1 MKHLLYGLIILSM
14 VACTSKKNSYT
25 QEQLYEQTS
34 SGVVLIQNTYYYK
47 ITLSNNGFYSTNYVF
62 SKLQDGEL
70 KNISYTISNNFN
82 EVNDTIKSTA
92 FGTGFIISPRGT
104 IVTNSHVINP
114 TINKALI
121 YQALIRYLKKQIDYC
136 NQQLEETRN
145 HLEIFEREIRDNKRL
160 DSQGYAMMMEG
171 IQSSRKWIDTF
182 TKYRNNCIRDLS
194 LSNFDVE
201 LCSEIKIA
209 YNGSHITSSTDL
221 IDCFVVKDVP
231 NYDLGIIQIADGSN
245 FWNVCKLGEA
255 PKWSYEQMEVGW
267 NNIHNAGTISWFTI
281 PQDKYI
287 FNLYNNETHND
298 EEIKLYMIGF
308 NQGPTLALT
317 NDGIKAQITQGYI
330 SQNTDS
336 IKIMYSIPALQGS
349 SGSPVVN
356 QYGELVAINFA
367 GINNTQGFNYG
378 IRVERLREI
387 VNDQSVKDRMIVR
400 KSNNKHI
407 NNDSINS
414 IEQQS
419 IIP

>member
-1 MKHLLYGLIILSM
+1 M

-70 KNISYTISNNFN
+70 KNISHTISNNFN
-82 EVNDTIKSTA
+82 EVNDTIKSTT

-114 TINKALI
+114 TTNKNLI
-121 YQALIRYLKKQIDYC
+121 YQALIRYLKEQIDYC

-145 HLEIFEREIRDNKRL
+145 RLEIFEREIRDNKKL

-182 TKYRNNCIRDLS
+182 TQYRNNRIRDLS

-209 YNGSHITSSTDL
+209 YNGSHITSSNDL

-255 PKWSYEQMEVGW
+255 PKWSYEQMKVGW
-267 NNIHNAGTISWFTI
+267 SNIHNAGTISWFTI

-317 NDGIKAQITQGYI
+317 NNGIKAQITQGYI
-330 SQNTDS
+330 SQNTDN
-336 IKIMYSIPALQGS
+336 IKIMYSIPALQGA

-367 GINNTQGFNYG
+367 GINGTQGFNYG

-387 VNDQSVKDRMIVR
+387 VNDQSVKDRMTVYQS
-400 KSNNKHI
+400 KNKPI

-414 IEQQS
+414 IES
-419 IIP
+419 INN

>member
-1 MKHLLYGLIILSM
+1 M

-70 KNISYTISNNFN
+70 KNISHTISNNFN
-82 EVNDTIKSTA
+82 EVNDTIKSTT

-114 TINKALI
+114 TTNKNLI
-121 YQALIRYLKKQIDYC
+121 YQALIRYLKEQIDYC

-145 HLEIFEREIRDNKRL
+145 RLKIFEREIRDNKKL

-182 TKYRNNCIRDLS
+182 TQYRNNRIRDLS

-209 YNGSHITSSTDL
+209 YNGSHITSSNDL

-267 NNIHNAGTISWFTI
+267 SNIHNAGTISWFTI

-317 NDGIKAQITQGYI
+317 NNGIKAQITQGYI
-330 SQNTDS
+330 SQNTDN

-367 GINNTQGFNYG
+367 GINGTQGFNYG

-387 VNDQSVKDRMIVR
+387 VNDQSVKDRMTVYQS
-400 KSNNKHI
+400 KNKPI

-414 IEQQS
+414 IES
-419 IIP
+419 INN

>member
-1 MKHLLYGLIILSM
+1 M

-70 KNISYTISNNFN
+70 KNISHTISNNFN
-82 EVNDTIKSTA
+82 EVNDTIKSTT

-114 TINKALI
+114 TTNKNLI
-121 YQALIRYLKKQIDYC
+121 YQALIRYLKEQIDYC

-145 HLEIFEREIRDNKRL
+145 RLEIFEREIRDNKKL

-182 TKYRNNCIRDLS
+182 TQYRNNRIRDLS

-209 YNGSHITSSTDL
+209 YNGSHITSSNDL

-255 PKWSYEQMEVGW
+255 PKWSYEQIEVGW
-267 NNIHNAGTISWFTI
+267 SNIHNAGTISWFTI

-317 NDGIKAQITQGYI
+317 NNGIKAQITQGYI
-330 SQNTDS
+330 SQNTDN

-367 GINNTQGFNYG
+367 GINGTQGFNYG

-387 VNDQSVKDRMIVR
+387 VNDQSVKDRMTVYQS
-400 KSNNKHI
+400 KNKPI

-414 IEQQS
+414 IES
-419 IIP
+419 INN

>member
-1 MKHLLYGLIILSM
+1 M

-70 KNISYTISNNFN
+70 KNISHTISNNFN
-82 EVNDTIKSTA
+82 EVNDTIKSTT

-114 TINKALI
+114 TTNKNLI
-121 YQALIRYLKKQIDYC
+121 YQALIRYLKEQIDYC

-145 HLEIFEREIRDNKRL
+145 RLEIFEREIRDNKKL

-182 TKYRNNCIRDLS
+182 TQYRNNRIRDLS

-209 YNGSHITSSTDL
+209 YNGSHITSSNDL

-267 NNIHNAGTISWFTI
+267 SNIHNAGTISWFTI

-317 NDGIKAQITQGYI
+317 NNGIKAQITQGYI
-330 SQNTDS
+330 SQNTDN

-367 GINNTQGFNYG
+367 GINGTQGFNYG

-387 VNDQSVKDRMIVR
+387 VNDQSVKDRMTVY
-400 KSNNKHI
+400 
-407 NNDSINS
+407 
-414 IEQQS
+414 QS
-419 IIP
+419 RISL

>member
-1 MKHLLYGLIILSM
+1 MI
-14 VACTSKKNSYT
+14 ACTSKKNSYT

-70 KNISYTISNNFN
+70 KNISHTISNNFN
-82 EVNDTIKSTA
+82 EVNDTIKSTT

-114 TINKALI
+114 TTNKNLI
-121 YQALIRYLKKQIDYC
+121 YQALIRYLKEQIDYC

-145 HLEIFEREIRDNKRL
+145 RLEIFEREIRDNKKL

-182 TKYRNNCIRDLS
+182 TQYRNNRIRDLS

-209 YNGSHITSSTDL
+209 YNGSHITSSNDL

-231 NYDLGIIQIADGSN
+231 NYDLGIIQIADAN
-245 FWNVCKLGEA
+245 EFWNVCKLDDT
-255 PKWSYEQMEVGW
+255 PKWSCEPTHLGGYITYRNLYSDFM
-267 NNIHNAGTISWFTI
+267 I

-287 FNLYNNETHND
+287 FNLYNNETRNN

-387 VNDQSVKDRMIVR
+387 INDKSVKDRMTVY
-400 KSNNKHI
+400 KSSNEHI
-407 NNDSINS
+407 NTDSIS
-414 IEQQS
+414 AIEQQS

>member
-1 MKHLLYGLIILSM
+1 M

-114 TINKALI
+114 TTNKNLI
-121 YQALIRYLKKQIDYC
+121 YQALIRYLKEQIDYC

-145 HLEIFEREIRDNKRL
+145 RLEIFEREIRDNKKL

-182 TKYRNNCIRDLS
+182 TQYRNNRIRDLS

-209 YNGSHITSSTDL
+209 YNGSHITSSNDL

-267 NNIHNAGTISWFTI
+267 SNIHNAGTISWFTI

-317 NDGIKAQITQGYI
+317 NNGIKAQITQGYI
-330 SQNTDS
+330 SQNTDN

-367 GINNTQGFNYG
+367 GINGTQGFNYG

-387 VNDQSVKDRMIVR
+387 VNDQSVKDRMTVYQS
-400 KSNNKHI
+400 KNKPI

-414 IEQQS
+414 IES
-419 IIP
+419 INN

>member
-1 MKHLLYGLIILSM
+1 M

-70 KNISYTISNNFN
+70 KNISHTISNNFN
-82 EVNDTIKSTA
+82 EVNDTIKSTT

-114 TINKALI
+114 TTNKNLI
-121 YQALIRYLKKQIDYC
+121 YQALIRYLKEQIDYC

-145 HLEIFEREIRDNKRL
+145 RLEIFEREIRDNKKL

-182 TKYRNNCIRDLS
+182 TQYRNNRIRDLS

-209 YNGSHITSSTDL
+209 YNGSHITSSNDL

-267 NNIHNAGTISWFTI
+267 SNIHNAGTISWFTI

-317 NDGIKAQITQGYI
+317 NNGIKAQITQGYI
-330 SQNTDS
+330 SQNTDN

-367 GINNTQGFNYG
+367 GINGTQGFNYG

-387 VNDQSVKDRMIVR
+387 VNEQSVKDRMTVYQS
-400 KSNNKHI
+400 KNKPI

-414 IEQQS
+414 IES
-419 IIP
+419 INN

>member
-1 MKHLLYGLIILSM
+1 M

-70 KNISYTISNNFN
+70 KNISHTISNNFN
-82 EVNDTIKSTA
+82 EVNDTIKSTT

-114 TINKALI
+114 TTNKNLI
-121 YQALIRYLKKQIDYC
+121 YQALIRYLKEQIDYC

-145 HLEIFEREIRDNKRL
+145 RLEIFEREIRDNKKL

-182 TKYRNNCIRDLS
+182 TQYRNNRIRDLS

-209 YNGSHITSSTDL
+209 YNGSHITSSNDL

-231 NYDLGIIQIADGSN
+231 NYDLGIIQIADAN
-245 FWNVCKLGEA
+245 EFWNVCKLDDT
-255 PKWSYEQMEVGW
+255 PKWSCEPTHLGGYITYRNLYSDFM
-267 NNIHNAGTISWFTI
+267 I

-287 FNLYNNETHND
+287 FNLYNNETRNN

-387 VNDQSVKDRMIVR
+387 VNDKSVKDRMTVR
-400 KSNNKHI
+400 QSKNKHT
-407 NNDSINS
+407 NHDSINS
-414 IEQQS
+414 IES
-419 IIP
+419 INN

>member
-1 MKHLLYGLIILSM
+1 M

-70 KNISYTISNNFN
+70 KNISHTISNNFN
-82 EVNDTIKSTA
+82 EVNDTIKSTT

-104 IVTNSHVINP
+104 IVANSHVINP
-114 TINKALI
+114 TTNKNLI
-121 YQALIRYLKKQIDYC
+121 YQALIRYLKEQIDYC

-145 HLEIFEREIRDNKRL
+145 RLEIFEREIRDNKKL

-182 TKYRNNCIRDLS
+182 TQYRNNRIRDLS

-209 YNGSHITSSTDL
+209 YNGSHITSSNDL

-267 NNIHNAGTISWFTI
+267 SNIHNAGTISWFTI

-317 NDGIKAQITQGYI
+317 NNGIKAQITQGYI
-330 SQNTDS
+330 SQNTDN

-367 GINNTQGFNYG
+367 GINGTQGFNYG

-387 VNDQSVKDRMIVR
+387 VNDQSVKDRMTVYQS
-400 KSNNKHI
+400 KNKPI

-414 IEQQS
+414 IES
-419 IIP
+419 INN

>member
-1 MKHLLYGLIILSM
+1 MT
-14 VACTSKKNSYT
+14 ACTSKKNSYT

-70 KNISYTISNNFN
+70 KNISHTISNNFN
-82 EVNDTIKSTA
+82 EVNDTIKSTT

-114 TINKALI
+114 TTNKNLI
-121 YQALIRYLKKQIDYC
+121 YQALIRYLKEQIDYC

-145 HLEIFEREIRDNKRL
+145 RLEIFEREIRDNKKL

-182 TKYRNNCIRDLS
+182 TQYRNNRIRDLS

-209 YNGSHITSSTDL
+209 YNGSHITSSNDL

-267 NNIHNAGTISWFTI
+267 SNIHNAGTISWFTI

-308 NQGPTLALT
+308 NQGATLALT
-317 NDGIKAQITQGYI
+317 NNGIKAQITQGYI

-367 GINNTQGFNYG
+367 GINGTQGFNYG

-387 VNDQSVKDRMIVR
+387 VNDQSVKDRMTVYQS
-400 KSNNKHI
+400 KNKPI

-414 IEQQS
+414 IES
-419 IIP
+419 INN

>member
-1 MKHLLYGLIILSM
+1 MI
-14 VACTSKKNSYT
+14 ACTSKKNSYT

-70 KNISYTISNNFN
+70 KNISHTISNNFN
-82 EVNDTIKSTA
+82 EVNDTIKSTT

-114 TINKALI
+114 TTNKNLI
-121 YQALIRYLKKQIDYC
+121 YQALIRYLKEQIDYC

-145 HLEIFEREIRDNKRL
+145 RLEIFEREIRDNKKL

-182 TKYRNNCIRDLS
+182 TQYRNNRIRDLS

-209 YNGSHITSSTDL
+209 YNGSHITSSNDL

-231 NYDLGIIQIADGSN
+231 NYDLGIIQIADAN
-245 FWNVCKLGEA
+245 EFWNVCKLDDT
-255 PKWSYEQMEVGW
+255 PKWSCEPTHLGGYITYRNLYSDFM
-267 NNIHNAGTISWFTI
+267 I

-287 FNLYNNETHND
+287 FNLYNNETRNN

-387 VNDQSVKDRMIVR
+387 VNDKSVKDRMTVR
-400 KSNNKHI
+400 QSKNKPI

-414 IEQQS
+414 IES
-419 IIP
+419 INN

>member
-1 MKHLLYGLIILSM
+1 M
-14 VACTSKKNSYT
+14 VACTSKKDSYT

-70 KNISYTISNNFN
+70 KNISHTISNNFN
-82 EVNDTIKSTA
+82 EVNDTIKSTT

-114 TINKALI
+114 TTNKNLI
-121 YQALIRYLKKQIDYC
+121 YQALIRYLKEQIDYC

-145 HLEIFEREIRDNKRL
+145 RLEIFEREIRDNKKL

-182 TKYRNNCIRDLS
+182 TQYRNNRIRDLS

-209 YNGSHITSSTDL
+209 YNGSHITSSNDL

-231 NYDLGIIQIADGSN
+231 NYDLGIIQIADAN
-245 FWNVCKLGEA
+245 EFWNVCKLDDT
-255 PKWSYEQMEVGW
+255 PKWSCEPTHLGGYITYRNLYSDFM
-267 NNIHNAGTISWFTI
+267 I

-287 FNLYNNETHND
+287 FNLYNNETRNN

-387 VNDQSVKDRMIVR
+387 VNDKSVKDRMTVR
-400 KSNNKHI
+400 QSKNKHT
-407 NNDSINS
+407 NHDSINS
-414 IEQQS
+414 IES
-419 IIP
+419 INN

>member
-1 MKHLLYGLIILSM
+1 M

-145 HLEIFEREIRDNKRL
+145 HLEIFEREIKDNKRL

>member
-1 MKHLLYGLIILSM
+1 MI
-14 VACTSKKNSYT
+14 ACTSKKNSYT

-70 KNISYTISNNFN
+70 KNISHTISNNFN
-82 EVNDTIKSTA
+82 EVNDTIKSTT

-114 TINKALI
+114 TTNKNLI
-121 YQALIRYLKKQIDYC
+121 YQALIRYLKEQIDYC

-145 HLEIFEREIRDNKRL
+145 RLEIFEREIRDNKKL

-182 TKYRNNCIRDLS
+182 TQYRNNRIRDLS

-209 YNGSHITSSTDL
+209 YNGSHITSSNDL

-231 NYDLGIIQIADGSN
+231 NYDLGIIQIADAN
-245 FWNVCKLGEA
+245 EFWNVCKLDDT
-255 PKWSYEQMEVGW
+255 PKWSCEPTHLGGYITYRNLYSDFM
-267 NNIHNAGTISWFTI
+267 I

-287 FNLYNNETHND
+287 FNLYNNETRNN

-349 SGSPVVN
+349 SGNPVVN

-387 VNDQSVKDRMIVR
+387 VNDKSVKDRMTVR
-400 KSNNKHI
+400 QSKNKHT
-407 NNDSINS
+407 NHDSINS
-414 IEQQS
+414 IES
-419 IIP
+419 INN

>member
-14 VACTSKKNSYT
+14 MACTSKKDSYT
-25 QEQLYEQTS
+25 QEQLYEQAS

-47 ITLSNNGFYSTNYVF
+47 ITLSDNGFYSTNYVF
-62 SKLQDGEL
+62 SKLQDGKL
-70 KNISYTISNNFN
+70 KNISHTISNNFN
-82 EVNDTIKSTA
+82 EVNDTIKSTI

-114 TINKALI
+114 TTDKTLI
-121 YQALIRYLKKQIDYC
+121 YQAFITYLKEEIDKC
-136 NQQLEETRN
+136 NQRIEIEQHDLD
-145 HLEIFEREIRDNKRL
+145 IFEKEIRDNKRL
-160 DSQGYAMMMEG
+160 NPQGYAMMIEG
-171 IQSSRKWIDTF
+171 IQMCKKAIKGYTEYRDNCLRKIG
-182 TKYRNNCIRDLS
+182 
-194 LSNFDVE
+194 LSNFEVE

-209 YNGSHITSSTDL
+209 YNGSHITSSNDL

-231 NYDLGIIQIADGSN
+231 NYDLGIIQIADAN
-245 FWNVCKLGEA
+245 EFWNVCKLNDT
-255 PKWSYEQMEVGW
+255 PKWSCEPTKLGGYITYRNLYSNFM
-267 NNIHNAGTISWFTI
+267 I

-287 FNLYNNETHND
+287 FNLYNNETRNN

-308 NQGPTLALT
+308 NQGPTLAST

-349 SGSPVVN
+349 SGSPIVN

-367 GINNTQGFNYG
+367 GINGTQGFNYG

-387 VNDQSVKDRMIVR
+387 VNDKSVKDRMIVR
-400 KSNNKHI
+400 QSNNKHV
-407 NNDSINS
+407 SK
-414 IEQQS
+414 
-419 IIP
+419 

>member
-1 MKHLLYGLIILSM
+1 MI
-14 VACTSKKNSYT
+14 ACTSKKNSYT

-70 KNISYTISNNFN
+70 KNISHTISNNFN
-82 EVNDTIKSTA
+82 EVNDTIKSTT

-114 TINKALI
+114 TTNKNLI
-121 YQALIRYLKKQIDYC
+121 YQALIRYLKEQIDYC

-145 HLEIFEREIRDNKRL
+145 RLEIFEREIRDNKKL

-182 TKYRNNCIRDLS
+182 TQYRNNRIRDLS

-209 YNGSHITSSTDL
+209 YNGSHITSSNDL

-231 NYDLGIIQIADGSN
+231 NYDLGIIQIADAN
-245 FWNVCKLGEA
+245 EFWNVCKLDDT
-255 PKWSYEQMEVGW
+255 PKWSCEPTHLGGYITYRNLYSDFM
-267 NNIHNAGTISWFTI
+267 I

-287 FNLYNNETHND
+287 FNLYNNETRNN

-356 QYGELVAINFA
+356 QYGELVAVNFA
-367 GINNTQGFNYG
+367 GISTTQGFNYG
-378 IRVERLREI
+378 IKAERLKEI
-387 VNDQSVKDRMIVR
+387 LNDTGIQERINAVNRQ
-400 KSNNKHI
+400 
-407 NNDSINS
+407 
-414 IEQQS
+414 E
-419 IIP
+419 

>member
-1 MKHLLYGLIILSM
+1 M

-25 QEQLYEQTS
+25 QEQLYEKTS

-62 SKLQDGEL
+62 SKLQDGRL
-70 KNISYTISNNFN
+70 KNLSHTISHTFN
-82 EVNDTIKSTA
+82 EVNDTIKSTT

-114 TINKALI
+114 TANKTLI
-121 YQALIRYLKKQIDYC
+121 YQAFITYLKEEIDKC
-136 NQQLEETRN
+136 NQRVAIEQHDLD
-145 HLEIFEREIRDNKRL
+145 IFEKEIRDNKRL
-160 DSQGYAMMMEG
+160 NSQGYAMMMEG
-171 IQSSRKWIDTF
+171 IQMCKKTIKAYTE
-182 TKYRNNCIRDLS
+182 YRDNRLREMG
-194 LSNFDVE
+194 LSNFEVE

-209 YNGSHITSSTDL
+209 YNGSHITSSNDL

-231 NYDLGIIQIADGSN
+231 NYDLGIIQIADAN
-245 FWNVCKLGEA
+245 DFWNICDLSDT
-255 PKWSYEQMEVGW
+255 PKWTFGQYNISGFNVI
-267 NNIHNAGTISWFTI
+267 NNATRISKFTI
-281 PQDKYI
+281 PQDKHI
-287 FNLYNNETHND
+287 FNLHNNETTAD
-298 EEIKLYMIGF
+298 DEIKLYMIGF

-367 GINNTQGFNYG
+367 GINGTQGFNYG

-387 VNDQSVKDRMIVR
+387 VNDQSVKDRMTVYQRI
-400 KSNNKHI
+400 S
-407 NNDSINS
+407 
-414 IEQQS
+414 Q
-419 IIP
+419 

>member
-1 MKHLLYGLIILSM
+1 M

-70 KNISYTISNNFN
+70 KNISHTISNNFN
-82 EVNDTIKSTA
+82 EVNDTIKSTT

-114 TINKALI
+114 TTNKNLI
-121 YQALIRYLKKQIDYC
+121 YQALIRYLKEQIDYC

-145 HLEIFEREIRDNKRL
+145 RLEIFEREIRDNKKL
-160 DSQGYAMMMEG
+160 DSQGYAMMIEG

-182 TKYRNNCIRDLS
+182 TQYRNNRIRDLS

-209 YNGSHITSSTDL
+209 YNGSHITSSNDL

-267 NNIHNAGTISWFTI
+267 SNIHNAGTISWFTI

-317 NDGIKAQITQGYI
+317 NNGIKAQITQGYI
-330 SQNTDS
+330 SQNTDN

-367 GINNTQGFNYG
+367 GINGTQGFNYG

-387 VNDQSVKDRMIVR
+387 VNDLSVKDRMTVYQS
-400 KSNNKHI
+400 KNKPI

-414 IEQQS
+414 IES
-419 IIP
+419 INN

>member
-1 MKHLLYGLIILSM
+1 M

-34 SGVVLIQNTYYYK
+34 SGVVLIQNTYYYR
-47 ITLSNNGFYSTNYVF
+47 ITLSNKGFYSTNYVF
-62 SKLQDGEL
+62 SKLQDGQL
-70 KNISYTISNNFN
+70 KNISHTISNNFN
-82 EVNDTIKSTA
+82 EINDTIKSTI

-114 TINKALI
+114 TTNKTLI
-121 YQALIRYLKKQIDYC
+121 YQALIRYLKEQIDYC
-136 NQQLEETRN
+136 NQQLEETKNR
-145 HLEIFEREIRDNKRL
+145 LEIFEREIRDNKRL
-160 DSQGYAMMMEG
+160 DSHGYAMMIEG

-209 YNGSHITSSTDL
+209 YNGSHITSSNDL

-267 NNIHNAGTISWFTI
+267 SNIHNAGTISWFTI

-287 FNLYNNETHND
+287 FNFCNNETHNY

-367 GINNTQGFNYG
+367 GINGTQGFNYG

-387 VNDQSVKDRMIVR
+387 VNDQSVKDRMTVR
-400 KSNNKHI
+400 QSNNKHI

>member
-1 MKHLLYGLIILSM
+1 MI
-14 VACTSKKNSYT
+14 ACTSKKNSYT

-70 KNISYTISNNFN
+70 KNISHTISNNFN
-82 EVNDTIKSTA
+82 EVNDTIKSTT

-114 TINKALI
+114 TTNKNLI
-121 YQALIRYLKKQIDYC
+121 YQALIRYLKEQIDYC

-145 HLEIFEREIRDNKRL
+145 RLEIFEREIRDNKKL

-182 TKYRNNCIRDLS
+182 TQYRNNRIRDLS

-209 YNGSHITSSTDL
+209 YNGSHITSSNDL

-231 NYDLGIIQIADGSN
+231 NYDLGIIQIADAN
-245 FWNVCKLGEA
+245 EFWNVCKLDDT
-255 PKWSYEQMEVGW
+255 PKWSCEPTHLGGYITYRNLYSDFM
-267 NNIHNAGTISWFTI
+267 I

-287 FNLYNNETHND
+287 FNLYNNEIRNN
-298 EEIKLYMIGF
+298 EEIKLYMIGY

-387 VNDQSVKDRMIVR
+387 VNDKSVKDRMTVR
-400 KSNNKHI
+400 QSKNKPI

-414 IEQQS
+414 IES
-419 IIP
+419 INN

>member
-1 MKHLLYGLIILSM
+1 M

-70 KNISYTISNNFN
+70 KNISHTISNNFN
-82 EVNDTIKSTA
+82 EVNDTIKSTT

-114 TINKALI
+114 TTNKNLI
-121 YQALIRYLKKQIDYC
+121 YQALIRYLKEQIDYC

-145 HLEIFEREIRDNKRL
+145 RLEIFEREIRDNKKL

-182 TKYRNNCIRDLS
+182 TQYRNNRIRDLS

-209 YNGSHITSSTDL
+209 YNGSHITSSNDL

-267 NNIHNAGTISWFTI
+267 SNIHNAGTISWFTI

-308 NQGPTLALT
+308 NQLT
-317 NDGIKAQITQGYI
+317 NNGIKAQITQGYI
-330 SQNTDS
+330 SQNTDN

-367 GINNTQGFNYG
+367 GINGTQGFNYG

-387 VNDQSVKDRMIVR
+387 VNDQSVKDRMTVYQS
-400 KSNNKHI
+400 KNKPI

-414 IEQQS
+414 IES
-419 IIP
+419 INN

>member
-1 MKHLLYGLIILSM
+1 M

-70 KNISYTISNNFN
+70 KNISHTISNNFN
-82 EVNDTIKSTA
+82 EVNDTIKSTT

-114 TINKALI
+114 TTNKNLI
-121 YQALIRYLKKQIDYC
+121 YQALIRYLKEQIDYC

-145 HLEIFEREIRDNKRL
+145 RLEIFEREIRDNKKL

-182 TKYRNNCIRDLS
+182 TQYRNNRIRDLS

-209 YNGSHITSSTDL
+209 YNGSHITSEKDL

-267 NNIHNAGTISWFTI
+267 SNIHNAGTISWFTI

-317 NDGIKAQITQGYI
+317 NNGIKAQITQGYI
-330 SQNTDS
+330 SQNTDN

-367 GINNTQGFNYG
+367 GINGTQGFNYG

-387 VNDQSVKDRMIVR
+387 VNDQSVKDRMTVYQS
-400 KSNNKHI
+400 KNKPI

-414 IEQQS
+414 IES
-419 IIP
+419 INN

>member
-1 MKHLLYGLIILSM
+1 MI
-14 VACTSKKNSYT
+14 ACTSKKNSYT

-70 KNISYTISNNFN
+70 KNISHTISNNFN
-82 EVNDTIKSTA
+82 EVNDTIKSTT

-114 TINKALI
+114 TTNKNLI
-121 YQALIRYLKKQIDYC
+121 YQALIRYFKEQIDYC

-145 HLEIFEREIRDNKRL
+145 RLEIFEREIRDNKKL

-182 TKYRNNCIRDLS
+182 TQYRNNRIRDLS

-209 YNGSHITSSTDL
+209 YNGSHITSSNDL

-231 NYDLGIIQIADGSN
+231 NYDLGIIQIADAN
-245 FWNVCKLGEA
+245 EFWNVCKLDDT
-255 PKWSYEQMEVGW
+255 PKWSCEPTHLGGYITYRNLYSDFM
-267 NNIHNAGTISWFTI
+267 I

-287 FNLYNNETHND
+287 FNLYNNETRNN

-387 VNDQSVKDRMIVR
+387 VNDKSVKDRMTVR
-400 KSNNKHI
+400 QSKNKHT
-407 NNDSINS
+407 NHDSINS
-414 IEQQS
+414 IES
-419 IIP
+419 INN

>member
-1 MKHLLYGLIILSM
+1 M
-14 VACTSKKNSYT
+14 VACTSKKKSYT
-25 QEQLYEQTS
+25 QEQLYKQIS
-34 SGVVLIQNTYYYK
+34 SGVVLIQNTYYYD
-47 ITLSNNGFYSTNYVF
+47 ITLSDNTNNFNF
-62 SKLQDGEL
+62 SKYFFSELQDGEL
-70 KNISYTISNNFN
+70 KNISSNYK
-82 EVNDTIKSTA
+82 VKDSIKSTI

-114 TINKALI
+114 TTNNPTTNKALI
-121 YQALIRYLKKQIDYC
+121 YLALTRYLEKEIDYC
-136 NQQLEETRN
+136 NQQLEETKNR
-145 HLEIFEREIRDNKRL
+145 LEIFEREIRDNKRL
-160 DSQGYAMMMEG
+160 DSHGYAMMIEG

-209 YNGSHITSSTDL
+209 YNGSHITSSNDL

-231 NYDLGIIQIADGSN
+231 NYDLGIIQIADAN
-245 FWNVCKLGEA
+245 DFWNICDLGEI
-255 PKWSYEQMEVGW
+255 PKWELEFERYDGRLNRLINS
-267 NNIHNAGTISWFTI
+267 NITGFSRFTI
-281 PQDKYI
+281 PQDKHI
-287 FNLYNNETHND
+287 FNIYNNETAD
-298 EEIKLYMIGF
+298 DEIKLYMIGF

-330 SQNTDS
+330 SQSTDS

-367 GINNTQGFNYG
+367 GIKGTQSFNYG

-387 VNDQSVKDRMIVR
+387 VKDQIKEI
-400 KSNNKHI
+400 
-407 NNDSINS
+407 
-414 IEQQS
+414 IEEHLK
-419 IIP
+419 

>member
-1 MKHLLYGLIILSM
+1 M

-70 KNISYTISNNFN
+70 KNISHTISNDFN
-82 EVNDTIKSTA
+82 EVNDTIKSTT

-114 TINKALI
+114 TTNKNLI
-121 YQALIRYLKKQIDYC
+121 YQALIRYLKEQIDYC

-145 HLEIFEREIRDNKRL
+145 RLEIFEREIRDNKKL

-182 TKYRNNCIRDLS
+182 TQYRNNRIRDLS

-209 YNGSHITSSTDL
+209 YNGSHITSSNDL

-267 NNIHNAGTISWFTI
+267 SNIHNAGTISWFTI

-317 NDGIKAQITQGYI
+317 NNGIKAQITQGYI
-330 SQNTDS
+330 SQNTDN

-367 GINNTQGFNYG
+367 GINGTQGFNYG

-387 VNDQSVKDRMIVR
+387 VNDQSVKDRMTVYQS
-400 KSNNKHI
+400 KNKPI

-414 IEQQS
+414 IES
-419 IIP
+419 INN

>member
-1 MKHLLYGLIILSM
+1 M

-70 KNISYTISNNFN
+70 KNISHTISNNFN
-82 EVNDTIKSTA
+82 EVNDTIKSTT

-114 TINKALI
+114 TTNKNLI
-121 YQALIRYLKKQIDYC
+121 YQALIRYLKEQIDYC

-145 HLEIFEREIRDNKRL
+145 RLEIFEREIRDNKKL

-182 TKYRNNCIRDLS
+182 TQYRNNRIRDLS

-267 NNIHNAGTISWFTI
+267 SNIHNAGTISWFTI

-317 NDGIKAQITQGYI
+317 NNGIKAQITQGYI
-330 SQNTDS
+330 SQNTDN

-367 GINNTQGFNYG
+367 GINGTQGFNYG

-387 VNDQSVKDRMIVR
+387 VNDQSVKDRMTVYQS
-400 KSNNKHI
+400 KNKPI

-414 IEQQS
+414 IES
-419 IIP
+419 INN

>member
-1 MKHLLYGLIILSM
+1 M
-14 VACTSKKNSYT
+14 VACTSKKDSYT

-70 KNISYTISNNFN
+70 KNISHTISNNFH
-82 EVNDTIKSTA
+82 EINDTIKSTT

-114 TINKALI
+114 ATNKNLI
-121 YQALIRYLKKQIDYC
+121 YQALIRYLKKEIDYC

-145 HLEIFEREIRDNKRL
+145 HLEIFEREIRDNRKL

-182 TKYRNNCIRDLS
+182 TQYRNNRIRDLS
-194 LSNFDVE
+194 LSNFEVE

-209 YNGSHITSSTDL
+209 YNGSHITSSNEL

-255 PKWSYEQMEVGW
+255 PKWSSEQMELGW
-267 NNIHNAGTISWFTI
+267 SNIHNAGTISWFTI

-298 EEIKLYMIGF
+298 EEIKLYMIGY

-317 NDGIKAQITQGYI
+317 NDGIKVQITQGYI

-387 VNDQSVKDRMIVR
+387 VNDKSVKDRMTVR
-400 KSNNKHI
+400 QSKNKPI

-414 IEQQS
+414 IES
-419 IIP
+419 INN

>member
-1 MKHLLYGLIILSM
+1 MI
-14 VACTSKKNSYT
+14 ACTSKKNSYT

-34 SGVVLIQNTYYYK
+34 SGVVLIKNTYYYK

-70 KNISYTISNNFN
+70 KNISHTISNNFN
-82 EVNDTIKSTA
+82 EVNDTIKSTT

-114 TINKALI
+114 TTNKNLI
-121 YQALIRYLKKQIDYC
+121 YQALIRYLKEQIDYC

-145 HLEIFEREIRDNKRL
+145 RLEIFEREIRDNKKL

-182 TKYRNNCIRDLS
+182 TQYRNNRIRDLS

-209 YNGSHITSSTDL
+209 YNGSHITSSNDL

-231 NYDLGIIQIADGSN
+231 NYDLGIIQIADAN
-245 FWNVCKLGEA
+245 EFWNVCKLDDT
-255 PKWSYEQMEVGW
+255 PKWSCEPTHLGGYITYRNLYSDFM
-267 NNIHNAGTISWFTI
+267 I

-287 FNLYNNETHND
+287 FNLYNNETRNN

-387 VNDQSVKDRMIVR
+387 VNDKSVKDRMTVR
-400 KSNNKHI
+400 QSKNKHT
-407 NNDSINS
+407 NHDSINS
-414 IEQQS
+414 IES
-419 IIP
+419 INN

>member
-1 MKHLLYGLIILSM
+1 M

-70 KNISYTISNNFN
+70 KNISHTISNNFN
-82 EVNDTIKSTA
+82 EVNDTIKSTT

-114 TINKALI
+114 TTNKNLI
-121 YQALIRYLKKQIDYC
+121 YQALIRYLKEQIDYC

-145 HLEIFEREIRDNKRL
+145 RLEIFEREIRDNKKL

-182 TKYRNNCIRDLS
+182 TQYRNNRIRDLS

-209 YNGSHITSSTDL
+209 YNGSHITSSNDL

-231 NYDLGIIQIADGSN
+231 NYDLGIIQIADAN
-245 FWNVCKLGEA
+245 EFWNVCKLDDT
-255 PKWSYEQMEVGW
+255 PKWSCEPTHLGGYITYRNLYSDFM
-267 NNIHNAGTISWFTI
+267 I

-287 FNLYNNETHND
+287 FNLYNNEIRNN
-298 EEIKLYMIGF
+298 EEIKLYMIGY

-387 VNDQSVKDRMIVR
+387 VNDKSVKDRMTVR
-400 KSNNKHI
+400 QSKNKPI

-414 IEQQS
+414 IES
-419 IIP
+419 INN

>member
-14 VACTSKKNSYT
+14 IACTSKKNSYT

-70 KNISYTISNNFN
+70 KNISHTISNNFN
-82 EVNDTIKSTA
+82 EVNDTIKSTT

-114 TINKALI
+114 TTNKNLI
-121 YQALIRYLKKQIDYC
+121 YQALIRYLKEQIDYC

-145 HLEIFEREIRDNKRL
+145 RLEIFEREIRDNKKL

-182 TKYRNNCIRDLS
+182 TQYRNNRIRDLS

-209 YNGSHITSSTDL
+209 YNGSHITSSNDL

-231 NYDLGIIQIADGSN
+231 NYDLGIIQIADAN
-245 FWNVCKLGEA
+245 EFWNVCKLDDT
-255 PKWSYEQMEVGW
+255 PKWSCEPTHLGGYITYRNLYSDFM
-267 NNIHNAGTISWFTI
+267 I

-287 FNLYNNETHND
+287 FNLYNNETRNN

-387 VNDQSVKDRMIVR
+387 VNDKSVKDRMTVR
-400 KSNNKHI
+400 QSKNKHT
-407 NNDSINS
+407 NHDSINS
-414 IEQQS
+414 IES
-419 IIP
+419 INN

>member
-1 MKHLLYGLIILSM
+1 M

-34 SGVVLIQNTYYYK
+34 SGVVLIQNTYYYI

-70 KNISYTISNNFN
+70 KNISHTISNNFN
-82 EVNDTIKSTA
+82 EVNDTIKSTT

-114 TINKALI
+114 TTNKNLI
-121 YQALIRYLKKQIDYC
+121 YQALIRYLKEQIDYC

-145 HLEIFEREIRDNKRL
+145 RLEIFEREIRDNKKL

-182 TKYRNNCIRDLS
+182 TQYRNNRIRDLS

-209 YNGSHITSSTDL
+209 YNGSHITSSNDL

-267 NNIHNAGTISWFTI
+267 SNIHNAGTISWFTI

-317 NDGIKAQITQGYI
+317 NNGIKAQITQGYI
-330 SQNTDS
+330 SQNTDN

-367 GINNTQGFNYG
+367 GINGTQGFNYG

-387 VNDQSVKDRMIVR
+387 VNDQSVKDRMTVYQS
-400 KSNNKHI
+400 KNKPI

-414 IEQQS
+414 IES
-419 IIP
+419 INN

>member
-70 KNISYTISNNFN
+70 KNISHTISNNFH
-82 EVNDTIKSTA
+82 EINDTIKSTT

-114 TINKALI
+114 ATNKNLI
-121 YQALIRYLKKQIDYC
+121 YQALIRYLKKEIDYC

-145 HLEIFEREIRDNKRL
+145 HLEIFEREIRDNRKL

-182 TKYRNNCIRDLS
+182 TQYRNNRIRDLS
-194 LSNFDVE
+194 LSNFEVE

-209 YNGSHITSSTDL
+209 YNGSHITSSNEL

-255 PKWSYEQMEVGW
+255 PKWSSEQMELGW
-267 NNIHNAGTISWFTI
+267 SNIHNAGTISWFTI

-308 NQGPTLALT
+308 NQGPILALT

-349 SGSPVVN
+349 SGSPVIN

-367 GINNTQGFNYG
+367 GINSTQGFNYG

-387 VNDQSVKDRMIVR
+387 INDKSV
-400 KSNNKHI
+400 
-407 NNDSINS
+407 
-414 IEQQS
+414 
-419 IIP
+419 

>member
-1 MKHLLYGLIILSM
+1 M

-70 KNISYTISNNFN
+70 KNISHTISNNFN
-82 EVNDTIKSTA
+82 EVNDTIKSTT

-114 TINKALI
+114 TTNKNLI
-121 YQALIRYLKKQIDYC
+121 YQALIRYLKEQIDYC

-145 HLEIFEREIRDNKRL
+145 RLEIFEREIRDNKKL

-182 TKYRNNCIRDLS
+182 TQYRNNRIRDLS

-209 YNGSHITSSTDL
+209 YNGSHITSSNDL

-267 NNIHNAGTISWFTI
+267 SNIHNAGTISWFTI

-287 FNLYNNETHND
+287 FNLYNNETRNN

-317 NDGIKAQITQGYI
+317 NNGIKAQITQGYI
-330 SQNTDS
+330 SQNTDN

-367 GINNTQGFNYG
+367 GINGTQGFNYG

-387 VNDQSVKDRMIVR
+387 VNDQSVKDRMTVYQS
-400 KSNNKHI
+400 KNKPI

-414 IEQQS
+414 IES
-419 IIP
+419 INN

>member
-1 MKHLLYGLIILSM
+1 M

-70 KNISYTISNNFN
+70 KNISHTISNNFH
-82 EVNDTIKSTA
+82 EINDTIKSTT

-114 TINKALI
+114 TTNKNLI
-121 YQALIRYLKKQIDYC
+121 YQALIRYLKKEIDYC

-145 HLEIFEREIRDNKRL
+145 HLEIFEREIRDNKKL

-182 TKYRNNCIRDLS
+182 TQYRNNRIRDLS
-194 LSNFDVE
+194 LSNFEVE

-209 YNGSHITSSTDL
+209 YNGSHITSSNEL

-267 NNIHNAGTISWFTI
+267 SNIHNAGTISWFTI

-317 NDGIKAQITQGYI
+317 NNGIKAQITQGYI
-330 SQNTDS
+330 SQNTDN

-367 GINNTQGFNYG
+367 GINGTQGFNYG

-387 VNDQSVKDRMIVR
+387 VNDQSVKDRMTVYQS
-400 KSNNKHI
+400 KNKPI

-414 IEQQS
+414 IES
-419 IIP
+419 INN

>member
-1 MKHLLYGLIILSM
+1 M

-70 KNISYTISNNFN
+70 KNISHTISNNFN
-82 EVNDTIKSTA
+82 EVNDTIKSTT

-114 TINKALI
+114 TTNKNLI
-121 YQALIRYLKKQIDYC
+121 YQALIRYLKEQIDYC

-145 HLEIFEREIRDNKRL
+145 RLEIFEREIRDNKKL

-182 TKYRNNCIRDLS
+182 TQYRNNRIRDLS

-209 YNGSHITSSTDL
+209 YNGRHITSSNDL

-267 NNIHNAGTISWFTI
+267 SNIHNAGTISWFTI

-317 NDGIKAQITQGYI
+317 NNGIKAQITQGYI
-330 SQNTDS
+330 SQNTDN

-367 GINNTQGFNYG
+367 GINGTQGFNYG

-387 VNDQSVKDRMIVR
+387 VNDQSVKDRMTVYQS
-400 KSNNKHI
+400 KNKPI

-414 IEQQS
+414 IES
-419 IIP
+419 INN